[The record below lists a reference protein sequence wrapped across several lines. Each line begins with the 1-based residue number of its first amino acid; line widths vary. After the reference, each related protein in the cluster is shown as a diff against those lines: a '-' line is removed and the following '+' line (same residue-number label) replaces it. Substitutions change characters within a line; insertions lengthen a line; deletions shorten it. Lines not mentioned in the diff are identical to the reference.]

1 MKTNTGAPP
10 TDRMCPSLGC
20 YAIRSSGSRASLIR
34 CRGAASG
41 DRGDG
46 GATQS
51 VRDVSRRG
59 VVQRPH
65 ASALRC
71 DPAPKPH
78 LHVRHESNSES
89 RTDDLDP

>member
-1 MKTNTGAPP
+1 MKTNTGARP

-65 ASALRC
+65 ASALREKQKPLQPC
-71 DPAPKPH
+71 AEAPPARPARKQF
-78 LHVRHESNSES
+78 
-89 RTDDLDP
+89 